1 MQFLKRPRETGA
13 QIFGVL
19 RMLEHSCALHVLR
32 AVKAAG
38 EPEMSMQV
46 CPGAFE
52 QRQNFV
58 HRYMIELTDGSPGS
72 SYSYTGVPK
81 TNTAETRA
89 KMGSITYRWRE
100 ACTSGRLRLKKS
112 TELASILPSLI
123 GIKMFM
129 RKVQPY
135 LAALLAAAISA
146 PPSLAQQ
153 KTQTERDSAWY
164 SRVTDRYTSREV
176 APINLTNS
184 GRIESLLRAGRLY
197 LSLQDAVALAL
208 ENNLDIELQRYGPR
222 IAEPICCGLRRAV

>member
-46 CPGAFE
+46 YPGGSNS
-52 QRQNFV
+52 QNFV

-89 KMGSITYRWRE
+89 KMGSIT
-100 ACTSGRLRLKKS
+100 
-112 TELASILPSLI
+112 
-123 GIKMFM
+123 
-129 RKVQPY
+129 
-135 LAALLAAAISA
+135 
-146 PPSLAQQ
+146 
-153 KTQTERDSAWY
+153 
-164 SRVTDRYTSREV
+164 
-176 APINLTNS
+176 
-184 GRIESLLRAGRLY
+184 
-197 LSLQDAVALAL
+197 
-208 ENNLDIELQRYGPR
+208 
-222 IAEPICCGLRRAV
+222 